1 MDSGTIKAETSGF
14 ESGHECHDQR
24 KPSIASNS
32 VKSMGGFRWQIEGF
46 SSGVVG
52 VDEPKSN
59 QGQELGDLGE
69 FTMLMN

>member
-32 VKSMGGFRWQIEGF
+32 VKSMGDFRWQIEGF
-46 SSGVVG
+46 SSGVAVG
-52 VDEPKSN
+52 VGEPKSRS
-59 QGQELGDLGE
+59 GSED
-69 FTMLMN
+69 FVI